1 MMKMSS
7 SIVSFSL
14 RAKFLFLKKVYY
26 FLFIL
31 FELYF
36 FLNTWLDEFF
46 PNKISC
52 FIQIISV
59 YKNKT
64 DMALMWL

>member
-36 FLNTWLDEFF
+36 FLNT
-46 PNKISC
+46 
-52 FIQIISV
+52 
-59 YKNKT
+59 
-64 DMALMWL
+64 